1 MPTSGGHAALAALDA
16 ITAEARRWCA
26 PGPRPV
32 HVGVSP
38 LIGADVIAR
47 AQDAVAALPGRGG
60 GSSLVLHEAD
70 LSELCTALDDGGL
83 DLIVIPAVLPL
94 TRYRHRGIGDEPVVL
109 VESGD
114 DGAGAPTAPTA
125 PAFSAPSMSTR
136 SRAALSSSS
145 PTPAG

>member
-1 MPTSGGHAALAALDA
+1 MSSP
-16 ITAEARRWCA
+16 A
-26 PGPRPV
+26 PRTP
-32 HVGVSP
+32 SP
-38 LIGADVIAR
+38 PFP
-47 AQDAVAALPGRGG
+47 AVG

-114 DGAGAPTAPTA
+114 DGAGAPTAP
-125 PAFSAPSMSTR
+125 AFSAPSMSTR